1 MRIGLL
7 SICAMMFLLYGTDCR
22 ADRNVKDFEVSGA
35 SQVVDGEGFTPVSDM
50 NRKTRKRARFINKKQ
65 SDAAENNKNPWFRDK
80 RSFADVVKGV
90 KKGEDDNKT
99 VVVKGVKR
107 EEDDNKTVVGD
118 YDYQQGI
125 DGFANV
131 AEGVK
136 KEEDDNKTVVGDYD
150 YQQGIEESNPQPS
163 AKNNENPWFRDK
175 RSFADVVKGVK
186 KEDENVRE
194 KSAESEEQFFD
205 AVGPAE
211 IDLQENKNAESEEQF
226 FDAVGPE
233 YNALSEE
240 KTSDKFDSTSD
251 EGKSQQN
258 IDGFANVAEGVKK
271 DNKSHQV
278 KKAHH
283 AEMTKEQRAARS
295 KKAFEARRSREKQRR
310 KFTDEVRKN

>member
-1 MRIGLL
+1 M
-7 SICAMMFLLYGTDCR
+7 
-22 ADRNVKDFEVSGA
+22 
-35 SQVVDGEGFTPVSDM
+35 
-50 NRKTRKRARFINKKQ
+50 
-65 SDAAENNKNPWFRDK
+65 
-80 RSFADVVKGV
+80 
-90 KKGEDDNKT
+90 
-99 VVVKGVKR
+99 
-107 EEDDNKTVVGD
+107 
-118 YDYQQGI
+118 
-125 DGFANV
+125 
-131 AEGVK
+131 
-136 KEEDDNKTVVGDYD
+136 
-150 YQQGIEESNPQPS
+150 
-163 AKNNENPWFRDK
+163 
-175 RSFADVVKGVK
+175 
-186 KEDENVRE
+186 
-194 KSAESEEQFFD
+194 
-205 AVGPAE
+205 
-211 IDLQENKNAESEEQF
+211 QENKNAESEEQF

>member
-90 KKGEDDNKT
+90 KK
-99 VVVKGVKR
+99 
-107 EEDDNKTVVGD
+107 EEDDDKTVVGD
-118 YDYQQGI
+118 YDYQQ
-125 DGFANV
+125 
-131 AEGVK
+131 
-136 KEEDDNKTVVGDYD
+136 
-150 YQQGIEESNPQPS
+150 
-163 AKNNENPWFRDK
+163 
-175 RSFADVVKGVK
+175 
-186 KEDENVRE
+186 
-194 KSAESEEQFFD
+194 
-205 AVGPAE
+205 
-211 IDLQENKNAESEEQF
+211 
-226 FDAVGPE
+226 
-233 YNALSEE
+233 
-240 KTSDKFDSTSD
+240 
-251 EGKSQQN
+251 N
-258 IDGFANVAEGVKK
+258 IDGFANVAKGVKK
-271 DNKSHQV
+271 DNESHQV

>member
-99 VVVKGVKR
+99 VVVKGVK
-107 EEDDNKTVVGD
+107 
-118 YDYQQGI
+118 
-125 DGFANV
+125 
-131 AEGVK
+131 

-150 YQQGIEESNPQPS
+150 YQ
-163 AKNNENPWFRDK
+163 K
-175 RSFADVVKGVK
+175 
-186 KEDENVRE
+186 
-194 KSAESEEQFFD
+194 
-205 AVGPAE
+205 
-211 IDLQENKNAESEEQF
+211 
-226 FDAVGPE
+226 
-233 YNALSEE
+233 
-240 KTSDKFDSTSD
+240 
-251 EGKSQQN
+251 N

-271 DNKSHQV
+271 DNESHQV